1 MKNNIKMLIMFTK
14 IMIAGTVVLVLNATM
29 DKLEQTLCEHSE

>member
-14 IMIAGTVVLVLNATM
+14 IMIAGTVVLVLNIAM